1 MKLSNNALNFLLAQ
15 YRAIFKRAYVK
26 GLASAVILTAG
37 LAAGAANTVQAASNL
52 TEDVLTANKSGSF
65 TVTGAD
71 QATAPNYTHLNISG
85 SVTDFSGT
93 ISITDQGQATQN
105 IVSGSGSLAGSGTL
119 NINTT
124 KYEPSDNVFP
134 GLRVESSTADQ
145 TASVSLGTI
154 NLEVGSISAIASA
167 SGAGVDVTAQNI
179 NIGTAGGTERAVVNL
194 GNQTAATEN
203 SGSVTF
209 GAAATDSKVGSLLTI
224 DGRGN
229 IQMNGATDSG
239 SVNLAADR
247 IVLNNGTIRATG
259 FSSTAGSNK
268 ITSHEVTINGGLLE
282 VEQNGNLTLDLAQR
296 KSADASGN
304 LIGDTANEGHIDVYG
319 GTLKI
324 NGTLQLSDGE
334 LNIQSG
340 TITGTGT
347 LEVGDKLTVSS
358 TTLAAFV
365 DQNNTES
372 GGTVKLTT
380 GGDLTFTDATDLSD
394 FTWATGTA
402 SSGSDFVIS
411 GNTTVRG
418 TNLAISSGL
427 QAAGD
432 DTDLTTGGN
441 AEDGGNHITVRAE
454 NLTLGNGAAGSLNG
468 LSGSGIMTFSVAK
481 NLTLNPSGEY
491 FTFSNN
497 AAMDVFATNLDA
509 DATGTINGNID
520 FADKN
525 TRLLVKGAWDYNGD
539 LKFSSTAANQHVNS
553 IIVGNSKQVSS
564 SLAFDGTITN
574 ANAVNASSAIM
585 ATKDGT
591 LDLTGARFVAASNN
605 VGGVGFIASASGA
618 VIIDGEDLTSFLN
631 ESNKGFGVKIESD
644 GELQVNGSVSANFA
658 DFVYDKTALNEVSNK
673 LVIAKGSTGTIV
685 VDGALTLTT
694 TDTRNATS
702 ANGAAQ
708 ELDLHG
714 LTLEVD
720 SLSVTDNVYDGA
732 NGALNAD
739 VALKSGDYYIGSAL
753 RSQNATLKLGS
764 GADTFFGSVEG
775 VDTDSDGLDDYYI
788 GSTSGTIDPA
798 TLEVDTGASAKI
810 RAGAWT
816 AKNITV
822 SGGTMTVGAL
832 NGENTYNDQSGNA
845 ITASLAGDALIVNGG
860 SFTVERVASATFD
873 SLNTTGAQ
881 SIVVNGSL
889 TIDDAAVSGTA
900 SAATETAQVAT
911 AGAISVGSTGSLTFG
926 ADVVKNS
933 IYSGTSGD
941 VVLFKDGFAE
951 NAIELAANG
960 QVTLAFGSDVSFNS
974 AQLVSLK
981 QKLFN
986 NDTNGSIIG
995 VLNVGD
1001 AQIGNLKFDDDNGTP
1016 TIGWDQLD
1024 QNDDVTG
1031 SGVTTSKLSQ
1041 ARVEGVSSSAEFQS
1055 HVGSVVT
1062 TDGSLSVVGNASM
1075 SNAAGN
1081 NGFFV
1086 SDSSRNQPGNAT
1098 VNNGSD
1104 LALNGAGEIGS
1115 VTLNGGSVG
1124 DQAMLVTGGTATDAT
1139 KIASV
1144 SGDANSKFLAG
1155 AANTQV
1161 VGNVDVGEM
1170 ETVAGTTTSIGGN
1183 VDVVG
1188 KAVYD
1193 GRIDIKGNASFEDN
1207 VEFNNQTSFGGNL
1220 SVDGDALITGET
1232 SATSGNTQF
1241 NGDVDILQGA
1251 QFTANNVKL
1260 AAAAQGNVLTVSVGS
1275 DTYTDNAGTEHAGST
1290 GYFEVG
1296 NFTLNGNQFVVDPD
1310 YGEATS
1316 IAAVGKFTEVG
1327 NTANDIGTLNGTVIV
1342 GQNAAL
1348 MVGEDA
1354 SIAAMQDAIARY
1366 QTDGS
1371 LSRDNVGAVVYLT
1384 SDMNVAANSQII
1396 IDPTRSKNAIL
1407 GVDGELS
1414 QVNGDSDYY
1423 GQVTAGN
1430 YQKADLYLGQNSV
1443 LAIDESAVTA
1453 TGAIHFDK
1461 DQAYIKGDSGSKI
1474 VLAGDSFLNSQNI
1487 KLFTDKGTGAAEGVY
1502 VLDNDIR
1509 VETLNGLMYFTLEAG
1524 KETTGKT
1531 LQLDTSKVDT
1541 AFSGATDVGR
1551 NMLLAFASRTANFNE
1566 YYDPA
1571 NLAKADTDETKV
1583 EREVLVAGVAAAS
1596 EAVLGADGQTIT
1608 VKAPNL
1614 STDDFTIDHV
1624 DNGDGTTTPVLYR
1637 IAHNDLLEAMSRDTN
1652 GRAFDSAAELGVFAG
1667 SAQAALLVAQTSQD
1681 AVAGRTGIGA
1691 TSSALTFADN
1701 GQGAGLWI
1709 NPIYISQD
1717 SDGFNVANK
1726 DYGVDIDLYGVAL
1739 GGDYTLANGI
1749 RLGAFFNL
1757 GSGDS
1762 EGNGQAS
1769 QVSADFDYWGLGLYA
1784 GYSMGAFSVVGDFS
1798 YSVVDTDAEAGTEVG
1813 TLTSSYDTDIIS
1825 VGVTGQYEFDFGG
1838 AKVTPHAGLRYSSIS
1853 IDDFDLG
1860 TSSYQDG
1867 GHFDADRAN
1876 VFSIPVGV
1884 TVAKEFA
1891 FDTWTVKPSFDLTLQ
1906 GNFGDDEIDSNNS
1919 WDGVANMT
1927 TQYSAEFLDNFT
1939 YGATVGVAAKT
1950 GNFSLGLGL
1959 GYTGSSNTDSFN
1971 ATANARFTF

>member
-1 MKLSNNALNFLLAQ
+1 
-15 YRAIFKRAYVK
+15 
-26 GLASAVILTAG
+26 
-37 LAAGAANTVQAASNL
+37 
-52 TEDVLTANKSGSF
+52 
-65 TVTGAD
+65 
-71 QATAPNYTHLNISG
+71 
-85 SVTDFSGT
+85 
-93 ISITDQGQATQN
+93 
-105 IVSGSGSLAGSGTL
+105 
-119 NINTT
+119 
-124 KYEPSDNVFP
+124 
-134 GLRVESSTADQ
+134 
-145 TASVSLGTI
+145 
-154 NLEVGSISAIASA
+154 
-167 SGAGVDVTAQNI
+167 
-179 NIGTAGGTERAVVNL
+179 
-194 GNQTAATEN
+194 
-203 SGSVTF
+203 
-209 GAAATDSKVGSLLTI
+209 
-224 DGRGN
+224 
-229 IQMNGATDSG
+229 
-239 SVNLAADR
+239 
-247 IVLNNGTIRATG
+247 
-259 FSSTAGSNK
+259 
-268 ITSHEVTINGGLLE
+268 
-282 VEQNGNLTLDLAQR
+282 
-296 KSADASGN
+296 
-304 LIGDTANEGHIDVYG
+304 
-319 GTLKI
+319 
-324 NGTLQLSDGE
+324 
-334 LNIQSG
+334 
-340 TITGTGT
+340 
-347 LEVGDKLTVSS
+347 
-358 TTLAAFV
+358 
-365 DQNNTES
+365 
-372 GGTVKLTT
+372 
-380 GGDLTFTDATDLSD
+380 
-394 FTWATGTA
+394 
-402 SSGSDFVIS
+402 
-411 GNTTVRG
+411 
-418 TNLAISSGL
+418 
-427 QAAGD
+427 
-432 DTDLTTGGN
+432 
-441 AEDGGNHITVRAE
+441 
-454 NLTLGNGAAGSLNG
+454 
-468 LSGSGIMTFSVAK
+468 
-481 NLTLNPSGEY
+481 
-491 FTFSNN
+491 
-497 AAMDVFATNLDA
+497 
-509 DATGTINGNID
+509 
-520 FADKN
+520 
-525 TRLLVKGAWDYNGD
+525 
-539 LKFSSTAANQHVNS
+539 
-553 IIVGNSKQVSS
+553 
-564 SLAFDGTITN
+564 
-574 ANAVNASSAIM
+574 
-585 ATKDGT
+585 
-591 LDLTGARFVAASNN
+591 
-605 VGGVGFIASASGA
+605 
-618 VIIDGEDLTSFLN
+618 
-631 ESNKGFGVKIESD
+631 
-644 GELQVNGSVSANFA
+644 
-658 DFVYDKTALNEVSNK
+658 
-673 LVIAKGSTGTIV
+673 
-685 VDGALTLTT
+685 
-694 TDTRNATS
+694 
-702 ANGAAQ
+702 
-708 ELDLHG
+708 
-714 LTLEVD
+714 
-720 SLSVTDNVYDGA
+720 
-732 NGALNAD
+732 
-739 VALKSGDYYIGSAL
+739 
-753 RSQNATLKLGS
+753 
-764 GADTFFGSVEG
+764 
-775 VDTDSDGLDDYYI
+775 
-788 GSTSGTIDPA
+788 
-798 TLEVDTGASAKI
+798 
-810 RAGAWT
+810 
-816 AKNITV
+816 
-822 SGGTMTVGAL
+822 MTVGAL
-832 NGENTYNDQSGNA
+832 NGENTYNDLSGNA
-845 ITASLAGDALIVNGG
+845 ITASLAGDALTVNGG
-860 SFTVERVASATFD
+860 SFTVERVATATFD
-873 SLNTTGAQ
+873 SLNTTGAN

-889 TIDDAAVSGTA
+889 TIDDASVSGTA
-900 SAATETAQVAT
+900 SAETETAQVAT
-911 AGAISVGSTGSLTFG
+911 AGAISVGSTGSLTLG

-933 IYSGTSGD
+933 IYNGTSGD

-1016 TIGWDQLD
+1016 TIGWEQLD

-1081 NGFFV
+1081 NGFFI
-1086 SDSSRNQPGNAT
+1086 SDSSRNQAGNANVT
-1098 VNNGSD
+1098 NGSD
-1104 LALNGAGEIGS
+1104 LALNGAGEIGT
-1115 VTLNGGSVG
+1115 VTLTGGSVG

-1188 KAVYD
+1188 NAVYD
-1193 GRIDIKGNASFEDN
+1193 GRVDIKGNASFEDD

-1220 SVDGDALITGET
+1220 SVDGDALITGNT
-1232 SATSGNTQF
+1232 DATSGNTQF

-1260 AAAAQGNVLTVSVGS
+1260 AAAAQGATITVSVGS
-1275 DTYTDNAGTEHAGST
+1275 DSYTDSEGTEHAGST

-1354 SIAAMQDAIARY
+1354 SVAAMQDAIARY
-1366 QTDGS
+1366 QTNGS

-1384 SDMNVAANSQII
+1384 SAMNVAANSQII

-1453 TGAIHFDK
+1453 TTGAIHFDK
-1461 DQAYIKGDSGSKI
+1461 NQAYIKGDSGSKI

-1541 AFSGATDVGR
+1541 AFTDATGVGR
-1551 NMLLAFASRTANFNE
+1551 DMLLAFASRTANFNE

-1583 EREVLVAGVAAAS
+1583 KREVLVAGVAAAS

-1608 VKAPNL
+1608 VKDPNL

-1667 SAQAALLVAQTSQD
+1667 SAQAAMLVAQTSQD

-1717 SDGFNVANK
+1717 SDGFGVDNK

-1798 YSVVDTDAEAGTEVG
+1798 YSVVDTDAEADTEVG

-1825 VGVTGQYEFDFGG
+1825 LGVTGQYEFDFGG

-1939 YGATVGVAAKT
+1939 YGATLGVAAKT

>member
-1 MKLSNNALNFLLAQ
+1 ML
-15 YRAIFKRAYVK
+15 V
-26 GLASAVILTAG
+26 LASYFCGEPYL
-37 LAAGAANTVQAASNL
+37 
-52 TEDVLTANKSGSF
+52 EGSR
-65 TVTGAD
+65 
-71 QATAPNYTHLNISG
+71 QMQISD
-85 SVTDFSGT
+85 ST
-93 ISITDQGQATQN
+93 IE
-105 IVSGSGSLAGSGTL
+105 VSGYANGIFSKQGAITGSTITIKDSGTL
-119 NINTT
+119 LFAGNADDYTKVLSGATGLGSGANIGTYTLTDTAISIGSGATLVVDKGNANTAAGEAADAVT
-124 KYEPSDNVFP
+124 TLELAS
-134 GLRVESSTADQ
+134 GST
-145 TASVSLGTI
+145 L
-154 NLEVGSISAIASA
+154 
-167 SGAGVDVTAQNI
+167 SGAGTLKVLGGLKISGETLDTFVN
-179 NIGTAGGTERAVVNL
+179 GTG
-194 GNQTAATEN
+194 N
-203 SGSVTF
+203 SG
-209 GAAATDSKVGSLLTI
+209 KVLT
-224 DGRGN
+224 
-229 IQMNGATDSG
+229 
-239 SVNLAADR
+239 
-247 IVLNNGTIRATG
+247 
-259 FSSTAGSNK
+259 
-268 ITSHEVTINGGLLE
+268 
-282 VEQNGNLTLDLAQR
+282 
-296 KSADASGN
+296 
-304 LIGDTANEGHIDVYG
+304 
-319 GTLKI
+319 
-324 NGTLQLSDGE
+324 
-334 LNIQSG
+334 
-340 TITGTGT
+340 
-347 LEVGDKLTVSS
+347 
-358 TTLAAFV
+358 
-365 DQNNTES
+365 S
-372 GGTVKLTT
+372 GG
-380 GGDLTFTDATDLSD
+380 DSDIEFTDATDLSD
-394 FTWATGTA
+394 FTWA
-402 SSGSDFVIS
+402 SGSTAANSDFAIA
-411 GNTTVRG
+411 GHTTVRG
-418 TNLAISSGL
+418 TTLTISSAL
-427 QAAGD
+427 QAGSS
-432 DTDLTTGGN
+432 DTALTTGGT
-441 AEDGGNHITVRAE
+441 GQLTVRAD
-454 NLTLGNGAAGSLNG
+454 NLTLGDGTADGLNG
-468 LSGSGIMTFSVAK
+468 LSGSGIKTFSVAK
-481 NLTLNPSGEY
+481 NLTLNPNGEF
-491 FTFSNN
+491 FTFSNDT
-497 AAMDVFATNLDA
+497 AMDVFATNLDA
-509 DATGTINGNID
+509 DATGTINGNIE
-520 FADKN
+520 FGDKN

-539 LKFSSTAANQHVNS
+539 LKFSSQAANQHVNS

-574 ANAVNASSAIM
+574 ANAANASSAIM

-673 LVIAKGSTGTIV
+673 LVIAKDSTGTIV

-694 TDTRNATS
+694 TDERNATS
-702 ANGAAQ
+702 TTVAR

-720 SLSVTDNVYDGA
+720 SLSVTDNVYDGT

-739 VALKSGDYYIGSAL
+739 VALKSGTYIIGSAL
-753 RSQNATLKLGS
+753 RSQNATLKLGD
-764 GADTFFGSVEG
+764 AANTVFGSIDG
-775 VDTDSDGLDDYYI
+775 VDTDEDGQFDYYI

-798 TLEVDTGASAKI
+798 TLEVDTGASAQI
-810 RAGAWT
+810 QAGAWT
-816 AKNITV
+816 AKNIIV
-822 SGGTMTVGAL
+822 SGGAMTVGAL
-832 NGENTYNDQSGNA
+832 NGDHTYNDLSGNA
-845 ITASLAGDALIVNGG
+845 ITASLAGDALTVNGG
-860 SFTVERVASATFD
+860 SFTVARVASATFD

-889 TIDDAAVSGTA
+889 TIDDASVSGTA
-900 SAATETAQVAT
+900 STATETAQVAT
-911 AGAISVGSTGSLTFG
+911 AGAIRVGSTGSLTFG

-1031 SGVTTSKLSQ
+1031 SGVTTTQLSQ
-1041 ARVEGVSSSAEFQS
+1041 ARVEGVNSSANFQS
-1055 HVGSVVT
+1055 HVGSVVA
-1062 TDGSLSVVGNASM
+1062 TDGSLSVVGNSSM

-1086 SDSSRNQPGNAT
+1086 SDSSRNQAGNAT

-1161 VGNVDVGEM
+1161 VGNVDIGEM

-1193 GRIDIKGNASFEDN
+1193 GRIDIKGNASFEDD
-1207 VEFNNQTSFGGNL
+1207 VEFNNQTSFGANL
-1220 SVDGDALITGET
+1220 SVDGDALITGNT
-1232 SATSGNTQF
+1232 DATSGNTQF

-1260 AAAAQGNVLTVSVGS
+1260 AAAQGNVLTVSVGS

-1327 NTANDIGTLNGTVIV
+1327 NAASDIGTLNGTVIV

-1354 SIAAMQDAIARY
+1354 SIAAMQDTIARY
-1366 QTDGS
+1366 QTNGS

-1384 SDMNVAANSQII
+1384 SAMKVAANSQII

-1414 QVNGDSDYY
+1414 QVKGDSDYY
-1423 GQVTAGN
+1423 GQDTAGT
-1430 YQKADLYLGQNSV
+1430 YHAADLYLGQNSV
-1443 LAIDESAVTA
+1443 LGIDESAVTA

-1461 DQAYIKGDSGSKI
+1461 NQAYIKGDADSKI

-1487 KLFTDKGTGAAEGVY
+1487 KLFTDNGNGAAEGVY

-1541 AFSGATDVGR
+1541 AFTDATGVGR
-1551 NMLLAFASRTANFNE
+1551 DMLLAFASRTANFNE

-1608 VKAPNL
+1608 VKDPNL

-1717 SDGFNVANK
+1717 SDGFGVDNK

-1825 VGVTGQYEFDFGG
+1825 LGVTGQYEFDFGG

-1927 TQYSAEFLDNFT
+1927 TQYSAEYLDSFT